1 METPAKRGSAEF
13 RQSQVHHLVA
23 VITIALYV
31 PCYTKYFEHI
41 LKSYNNHYQVDL
53 TQVQSVS
60 VSEEGD
66 VVRLEIQSVSEEN

>member
-1 METPAKRGSAEF
+1 M
-13 RQSQVHHLVA
+13 A